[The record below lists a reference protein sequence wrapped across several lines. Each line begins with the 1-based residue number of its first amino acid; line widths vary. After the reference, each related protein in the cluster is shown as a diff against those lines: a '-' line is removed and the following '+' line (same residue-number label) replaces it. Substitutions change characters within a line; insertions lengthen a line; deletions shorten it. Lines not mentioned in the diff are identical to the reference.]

1 MASALAFGEGY
12 MQYSSHLLRHTRLI
26 IGKNIHR
33 YRSKQKLPLW
43 KLARLT
49 GVSEF
54 LLDYYELG
62 KNELPFVEMLK
73 IACALNVR
81 LEDLLDDENGK
92 APEGSVSAKSP
103 SVIVRP
109 CDNA

>member
-1 MASALAFGEGY
+1 
-12 MQYSSHLLRHTRLI
+12 MQYSTHLLRHKRLI

-81 LEDLLDDENGK
+81 LEDLLDDGNGK
-92 APEGSVSAKSP
+92 APEIGVSAKSP
-103 SVIVRP
+103 SVTVRH
-109 CDNA
+109 CDSL

>member
-1 MASALAFGEGY
+1 
-12 MQYSSHLLRHTRLI
+12 MQYSTHLLRHKRLI

-81 LEDLLDDENGK
+81 LEDLLDDGNNDGQMPPRLRSTIET
-92 APEGSVSAKSP
+92 P
-103 SVIVRP
+103 SVIVRS
-109 CDNA
+109 CDDDRP